1 VDQGSS
7 VDVFYWRTFEKIRLE
22 GNEIIP
28 LDEQIVGFFGE
39 RVDTKGY
46 IDLHTRFGEPGRRQK
61 TISVWYIVVDVNTS
75 YNALLGRPS
84 LNKLGAIVSTLHLAM
99 KFPSDWGGVTTIY
112 AERKTARECYV
123 VSLKLTPTKTIVKR
137 NINQRMIAM
146 TDLDPRI
153 NDDTRMKPSNDVTE
167 WQLAG
172 EGQNTRLG
180 RGMTEDKVQM
190 ITKFLTDN
198 RDLFAWTAED
208 MSGIDPRVM
217 CHRLSVCKEAQPV
230 AQKKEKNGWRKKKRC
245 CDGSQ

>member
-99 KFPSDWGGVTTIY
+99 KFPSD
-112 AERKTARECYV
+112 
-123 VSLKLTPTKTIVKR
+123 
-137 NINQRMIAM
+137 
-146 TDLDPRI
+146 
-153 NDDTRMKPSNDVTE
+153 
-167 WQLAG
+167 
-172 EGQNTRLG
+172 
-180 RGMTEDKVQM
+180 
-190 ITKFLTDN
+190 
-198 RDLFAWTAED
+198 
-208 MSGIDPRVM
+208 
-217 CHRLSVCKEAQPV
+217 
-230 AQKKEKNGWRKKKRC
+230 
-245 CDGSQ
+245 